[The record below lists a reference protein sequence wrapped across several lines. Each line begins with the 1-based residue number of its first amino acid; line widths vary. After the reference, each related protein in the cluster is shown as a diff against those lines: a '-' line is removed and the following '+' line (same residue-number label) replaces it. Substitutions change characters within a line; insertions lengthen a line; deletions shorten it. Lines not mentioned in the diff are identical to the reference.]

1 MREIDS
7 YFLHD
12 LNGSGVHADRI
23 GSALRISNRL
33 SAKWRSDPSVIW
45 LWQEVPV
52 HKKPTKGFTPVAPLE
67 TKYAFDYR
75 KHRRKA

>member
-1 MREIDS
+1 MTPMAQGCTPTG
-7 YFLHD
+7 L
-12 LNGSGVHADRI
+12 VP
-23 GSALRISNRL
+23 ALRISNRL